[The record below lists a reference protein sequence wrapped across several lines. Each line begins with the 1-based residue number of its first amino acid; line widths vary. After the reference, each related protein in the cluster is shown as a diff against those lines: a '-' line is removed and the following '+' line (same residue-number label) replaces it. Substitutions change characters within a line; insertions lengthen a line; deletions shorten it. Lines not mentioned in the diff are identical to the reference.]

1 MMKYTNWEVLEK
13 KLMKNPEFR
22 KAVKES
28 EPEYQLARSLI
39 AARIKKHLSQ
49 AQVAKKAKTDQA
61 TISRIESFSAK
72 PSLSLL
78 RKIASALGA
87 QLTIRFKI

>member
-1 MMKYTNWEVLEK
+1 MQYISLENWEKELLK
-13 KLMKNPEFR
+13 DPEF
-22 KAVKES
+22 VKEAKKQD
-28 EPEYQLARSLI
+28 PEYQLARSLI

-87 QLTIRFKI
+87 QLTIRFEI

>member
-1 MMKYTNWEVLEK
+1 MEYTNWEVLEK

-39 AARIKKHLSQ
+39 AARIKKHLTQ
-49 AQVAKKAKTDQA
+49 AQLAKKANTNQA
-61 TISRIESFSAK
+61 SISRLEWASSK

-87 QLTIRFKI
+87 QLTIRFEV